1 MPANTETVQ
10 ILRALLGIRLDTNRL
25 LQFLQPFTDKG
36 YEHITLHDLIDITI
50 RKVGITENSISRLN
64 EVAALH
70 PEMKKAE
77 LARYLKVSRQTI
89 YNWIEEG
96 LLILTPD
103 ETRIRTAETSLLWQ
117 LLLHLIG
124 HD

>member
-10 ILRALLGIRLDTNRL
+10 MLRALLGLRLDMEKLR
-25 LQFLQPFTDKG
+25 QFTQAFADKG
-36 YEHITLHDLIDITI
+36 YSQIRLYDLIDITI
-50 RKVGITENSISRLN
+50 RKVGITEHSISRLN
-64 EVAALH
+64 EVAVLH

-103 ETRIRTAETSLLWQ
+103 GTRIRTAETALLWQ